1 MKRHQLNSP
10 LHQLLAGFDTGLIT
24 KPDHQREYVWKK
36 DTKRDA
42 LIQTILAGGYLPPI
56 LIRGKE
62 MENGT
67 TQLTIEDGL
76 QRLTTLS
83 KFLKGEIALGAVRAH
98 TRNGE
103 KVPAARG
110 TKFETLSDEDKDKIR
125 SYVVH
130 IEYYNNAT
138 DAEALKTF
146 HDVNRGSD
154 TLKLGE
160 VLQSQLHN
168 APLARLAIGLLL
180 NPNSELYKRSEV
192 FWGKGRSFT
201 SKRGK
206 DLTIAAATLA
216 GIAYGPAY
224 FNQKEEH
231 LFPAVTRED
240 YSDRTIVRRLTRL
253 IEVWEAVHEAFPIGK
268 NDPKASFW
276 NYTKFNGFILTG
288 MREAELTWEDQ
299 KQHWVRFINE
309 CRTNKKLHK
318 DTIGG
323 LAGVHATPAWWTN
336 GWTRVFALYA

>member
-1 MKRHQLNSP
+1 MKRYQLNSP
-10 LHQLLAGFDTGLIT
+10 LHQLLAGFDSGLIT
-24 KPDHQREYVWKK
+24 KPNHQRQYVWKK

-56 LIRGKE
+56 LIRGKD
-62 MENGT
+62 MPDGT
-67 TQLTIEDGL
+67 QRLTIEDGL
-76 QRLTTLS
+76 QRLTTMSL
-83 KFLKGEIALGAVRAH
+83 FLTGKIALGSVKAH

-103 KVPAARG
+103 KVPAVRG
-110 TKFETLSDEDKDKIR
+110 VKFDALTDEDKEKIR

-168 APLARLAIGLLL
+168 APLAQMAIHLLL
-180 NPNSELYKRSEV
+180 DPESELFQRSIP
-192 FWGKGRSFT
+192 FWGKTRSFT

-206 DLTIAAATLA
+206 DLTIASATLA
-216 GIAYGPAY
+216 GIAYGSAY

-231 LFPAVTRED
+231 LFPAVSRGDFKE
-240 YSDRTIVRRLTRL
+240 RRIVKNLTRL
-253 IEVWEAVHEAFPIGK
+253 IELWEAVNEAYPIGQK
-268 NDPKASFW
+268 DPKPSYW

-288 MREAELTWEDQ
+288 MRESELDWEVQ
-299 KQHWVRFINE
+299 KTHWVRFINE
-309 CRTNKKLHK
+309 CRQNKKLHK

-323 LAGVHATPAWWTN
+323 LAGTHASPAWWTA
-336 GWTRVFALYA
+336 GWTKVFNRYA